1 MFNFFYWIF
10 FLNTN
15 RMMLRENY
23 AAFQGKI
30 SMIYVISRVF
40 LRSCVYKK
48 FVKNNFHKKKIKKIL
63 SIEEWN
69 KFLIKVQFLFQ
80 WL

>member
-1 MFNFFYWIF
+1 
-10 FLNTN
+10 
-15 RMMLRENY
+15 MMLRENY

-63 SIEEWN
+63 SIEE
-69 KFLIKVQFLFQ
+69 
-80 WL
+80 